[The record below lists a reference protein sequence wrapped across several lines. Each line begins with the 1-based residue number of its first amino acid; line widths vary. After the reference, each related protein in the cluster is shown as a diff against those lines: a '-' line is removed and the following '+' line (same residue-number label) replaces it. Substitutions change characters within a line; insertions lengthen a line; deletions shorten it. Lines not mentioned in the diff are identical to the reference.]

1 MAVDPLGSIDPVTGL
16 KGIDRT
22 TATPPSNAADSV
34 TLSPEARS
42 VGDLYAAVEIAH
54 NSPDVRAD
62 LVADVKARLASPDY
76 VTAAVIDRVA
86 ERVQDPVGT

>member
-1 MAVDPLGSIDPVTGL
+1 MAVDPLGPIDPVTGL

-22 TATPPSNAADSV
+22 TPTPPSQAADSV
-34 TLSPEARS
+34 NLSPEARS

-62 LVADVKARLASPDY
+62 LVADLKARIQSPSY
-76 VTAAVIDRVA
+76 ITAAVIDRVA
-86 ERVQDPVGT
+86 ERLQDPLGT